1 MLLDLHPAIQARQ
14 AHIRLVEP
22 LPSAY
27 GNPTLLH
34 QILLNLLDNAI
45 KFVPQGQRPEVTVRV
60 EGTMPPTGCGYGSK
74 TTALVSLPRRKTY
87 FPEVE
92 RLHSPET
99 YPGSGIGLAFVR
111 RAAERLN
118 GQVDVISAPWQG
130 SRS

>member
-60 EGTMPPTGCGYGSK
+60 EGTMPPHGVRIWV
-74 TTALVSLPRRKTY
+74 ADN
-87 FPEVE
+87 
-92 RLHSPET
+92 
-99 YPGSGIGLAFVR
+99 GIGIPTEAQNVFS
-111 RAAERLN
+111 
-118 GQVDVISAPWQG
+118 GG
-130 SRS
+130 